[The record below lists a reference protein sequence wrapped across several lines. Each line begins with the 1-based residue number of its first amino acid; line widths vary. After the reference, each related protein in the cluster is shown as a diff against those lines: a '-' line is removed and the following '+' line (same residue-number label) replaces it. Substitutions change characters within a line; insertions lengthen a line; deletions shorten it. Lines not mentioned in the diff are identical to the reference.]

1 MEFLPKKERDRSRL
15 LYLAIGLFLLLDLSV
30 LVTSYWLSYQIA
42 EDAVTIN
49 LSGRQ
54 RMLSQRM
61 VKTLLQL
68 KHADN
73 EQTSQDVLAELRLTF
88 TLFDSTLYSLHRG
101 GITIGSNNQPLRIAP
116 IRIEPAQELIE
127 QAEAL
132 WSPYRDKVQMLLHG
146 AALPSAEAIDAAI
159 AEANASNL
167 ELLEL
172 MNSLTTAL
180 ETSAVAKASRIRM
193 LQMVTFA
200 LALLSFVQII
210 LLMRRQLRRA
220 SKHRDSLNRIIHK
233 INAGILVCGENNIV
247 QAANQSAGVLFGYDA
262 HDLIGKSGDQLLV
275 LHDNV
280 LHGRRQDGSLF
291 QAEAQYRELTLD
303 NATVRLK
310 TVADVSQQRSM
321 ERTLSHLAY
330 HDALTGLP
338 NRLLF
343 DDRLQQSIFSGRRR
357 GTRLAVL
364 FVDLD
369 KFKQVNDSHGHH
381 IGDLLLKE
389 IGLRLRSCLREEDTV
404 SRFGGDEF
412 GILLSS
418 ITNREDCTRI
428 TTHLL
433 ETLRAGF
440 LAEGVMLFPDA
451 SIGIAIYPDDGQDE
465 KTLLRCADQAM
476 YTAKRNSTSHFAFY
490 ANPDPLP
497 ASRRTSST

>member
-1 MEFLPKKERDRSRL
+1 VEFLPKKERDRSRL
-15 LYLAIGLFLLLDLSV
+15 LYLGIGLFLLLDLSV
-30 LVTSYWLSYQIA
+30 LATSYWLSYQIA
-42 EDAVTIN
+42 ENAVTIN

-68 KHADN
+68 KHAEN
-73 EQTSQDVLAELRLTF
+73 ESSSAAALAELRLTF

-101 GITIGSNNQPLRIAP
+101 GVTIGGDSLPIRMAP

-127 QAEAL
+127 QAETL
-132 WSPYRDKVQMLLHG
+132 WSPYRDKVQALLHG
-146 AALPSAEAIDAAI
+146 PGTPSGAAIDAAI
-159 AEANASNL
+159 AEANANNL

-180 ETSAVAKASRIRM
+180 EESAVAKTSRIRM
-193 LQMVTFA
+193 LQIVTFT
-200 LALLSFVQII
+200 LAMLSFIHII

-220 SKHRDSLNRIIHK
+220 SKHRESLNRVIHK
-233 INAGILVCGENNIV
+233 INAGILVCDENNII
-247 QAANQSAGVLFGYDA
+247 QAANQSAGALFGYDSIN
-262 HDLIGKSGDQLLV
+262 LIGMNGSELLI
-275 LHDNV
+275 LQDNV

-291 QAEAQYRELTLD
+291 HAEAQYRELTLN
-303 NATVRLK
+303 NATVKLK

-321 ERTLSHLAY
+321 EKTLSHLAY

-343 DDRLQQSIFSGRRR
+343 DDRLQQSILSARRR
-357 GTRLAVL
+357 GSRLAML

-369 KFKQVNDSHGHH
+369 KFKQVNDNHGHH

-412 GILLSS
+412 GILLNS
-418 ITNREDCTRI
+418 ISDREDCIRI
-428 TTHLL
+428 VTHIL

-440 LAEGVMLFPDA
+440 VAEGIMLFPDA
-451 SIGIAIYPDDGQDE
+451 SIGIGIYPDDGQDE

-476 YTAKRNSTSHFAFY
+476 YTAKRNSTGHFAFY
-490 ANPDPLP
+490 ANSAPVV
-497 ASRRTSST
+497 ASRRTSGT

>member
-1 MEFLPKKERDRSRL
+1 VEFLPKKERDRSRL

-30 LVTSYWLSYQIA
+30 LATSYWLSYQIA
-42 EDAVTIN
+42 EDAITIN

-68 KHADN
+68 KHAED
-73 EQTSQDVLAELRLTF
+73 EPTSSKVLAELRLTF

-101 GITIGSNNQPLRIAP
+101 GVAVGSNSQPLRIP
-116 IRIEPAQELIE
+116 PVRLEPAQELIE

-132 WSPYRDKVQMLLHG
+132 WTPYRDKVQLLLHSPG
-146 AALPSAEAIDAAI
+146 LPTGSAIDAAI
-159 AEANASNL
+159 AEANANNL

-180 ETSAVAKASRIRM
+180 EESAVAKASRIRM
-193 LQMVTFA
+193 LQTITFA
-200 LALLSFVQII
+200 LALVSFAHII

-247 QAANQSAGVLFGYDA
+247 QAANQSAGALFGYDA
-262 HDLIGKSGDQLLV
+262 HDLIGMSGDQLLI
-275 LHDNV
+275 LQDDV

-291 QAEAQYRELTLD
+291 QAEAQYRDLTLD
-303 NATVRLK
+303 NATVKLM

-321 ERTLSHLAY
+321 EKTLSHLAY

-357 GTRLAVL
+357 GTRLALL

-369 KFKQVNDSHGHH
+369 KFKQVNDTHGHH

-389 IGLRLRSCLREEDTV
+389 VGARLRSCLREEDTV

-418 ITNREDCTRI
+418 ISDREDCMRI
-428 TTHLL
+428 ATHLL

-440 LAEGVMLFPDA
+440 MAEGIMLFPDA
-451 SIGIAIYPDDGQDE
+451 SIGIALYPDDGQDE

-476 YTAKRNSTSHFAFY
+476 YIAKRNSTSHFAFY
-490 ANPDPLP
+490 ADIEPMP
-497 ASRRTSST
+497 ASRRTSNT